1 MPKPLK
7 RHISLQPLSRE
18 HHYGLLLSFK
28 IREGLKLGVDL
39 NRIQQYVEW
48 HWEKNHK
55 PHFEFEEEYVFPLL
69 GKENKMVQQALA
81 EHQDL
86 ERLFTAG
93 NLSESQFSELEKA
106 IVAHIRFEERKVF
119 PEIEKVATNEQ
130 LQQMEQQHSQHIADD
145 WEDEFWV
152 KPK

>member
-1 MPKPLK
+1 M
-7 RHISLQPLSRE
+7 
-18 HHYGLLLSFK
+18 
-28 IREGLKLGVDL
+28 
-39 NRIQQYVEW
+39 
-48 HWEKNHK
+48 
-55 PHFEFEEEYVFPLL
+55 FPLL